1 MQPTEISPS
10 PTLEDT
16 PIPTDTPMPTII
28 PTPTLA
34 FNMADCLANQEENAQ
49 NNPANIQRN
58 KDIAII
64 NNPQSTIDQKNAANE
79 DLDKQNMVLALQD
92 NTIESQ
98 ETICYGEY
106 MQAQQ
111 QQFDQSQ
118 QQLQQ

>member
-1 MQPTEISPS
+1 MKINFKNIIFIVFLVIVGGFILYASRNSNLIASEKTPTIPTSKTVQPTEISPS

-58 KDIAII
+58 KDIA
-64 NNPQSTIDQKNAANE
+64 
-79 DLDKQNMVLALQD
+79 
-92 NTIESQ
+92 
-98 ETICYGEY
+98 
-106 MQAQQ
+106 
-111 QQFDQSQ
+111 
-118 QQLQQ
+118 